1 MAKPNGLGVVVK
13 SFVAVK
19 MFGRVDQDETN
30 AAITIPARRESFSVH
45 YGNLV
50 LLFVLW
56 VMDDLVDSRLLAG
69 LTRFEFVT
77 AIRSHTTILPRFVWI
92 SGVTSRLDY
101 DSSGKPALKP
111 DHPYGLQQASSRL
124 AKRAWRRD
132 PCR

>member
-92 SGVTSRLDY
+92 SGVMSRFSVRLRQQREAGLKTGSSIRFATSFVQV
-101 DSSGKPALKP
+101 GQT
-111 DHPYGLQQASSRL
+111 GLAS
-124 AKRAWRRD
+124 
-132 PCR
+132 